1 MDTLT
6 ILEVRSMPA
15 VNSQAQ
21 SQPAPRSISSG
32 PTLPGQ
38 PKTPETRDW
47 PTKTA
52 GADERTRSVIL
63 EPHWAEAIDAATD

>member
-6 ILEVRSMPA
+6 TMEVRSMPA
-15 VNSQAQ
+15 VNPQTQ
-21 SQPAPRSISSG
+21 SQSAPRSIPSN
-32 PTLPGQ
+32 PMLPGQ
-38 PKTPETRDW
+38 PKNAETREW

-52 GADERTRSVIL
+52 GADERTRSVAL

>member
-1 MDTLT
+1 
-6 ILEVRSMPA
+6 MPA
-15 VNSQAQ
+15 FNSQAQ
-21 SQPAPRSISSG
+21 SQPAPRSIPSS

-38 PKTPETRDW
+38 PKSPKAPETREW

-52 GADERTRSVIL
+52 GADERARSVVL